1 MKDQEQIEHSAVDL
15 LDRRREE
22 IIYEYEQSILDNKP
36 VVETEGEERIVRF

>member
-22 IIYEYEQSILDNKP
+22 IIYEYEQSILDNNP